1 MMNLILFDGD
11 VRAHLLPLT
20 FLRPVAEIRL
30 GMLSIR
36 EKWETRMNATAS
48 HITEDYLSGAFP
60 LSVGEDNLLVN
71 SSVLPSEPL
80 CRLLRNMEFG
90 EAYLSGEEL
99 LAARLDEEQLR
110 KLINEEE
117 IDHLQVLPLPDIP
130 FKKINRITDFF
141 KVHAEEIESDFHLLT
156 SERQSQPLSTSNR
169 VIAPERIF
177 IEEGAWVEGAT
188 LNASEGP
195 IYIGTGAV
203 VMEGA
208 SIRGGLCLGANA
220 AIKMGAQL
228 YGPNTIGPGCKVGG
242 EVEQSVLMEYSNKAH
257 HGYLGHSIIASWCN
271 IGAGTTVSNLRNDY
285 SPQRLWNYPLQTFE
299 KTGETFCGLIMG
311 DHSRTGINMMFNSA
325 TSVGV
330 GCNLYGNN
338 FPRNFIPSFSL
349 GGPAGLQ
356 TYAVE
361 QAIPS
366 MEQMMLRR
374 NQHLG
379 IEERITIIRLFEE
392 TSAHRT
398 WEKPSC

>member
-1 MMNLILFDGD
+1 MTNLILFDGD

-20 FLRPVAEIRL
+20 FLRPVSEITV
-30 GMLSIR
+30 GTLSIR
-36 EKWETRMNATAS
+36 EKWEIRMQASAS
-48 HITEDYLSGAFP
+48 HVTEDYLSERFP
-60 LSVGEDNLLVN
+60 LQVREDNLLVN
-71 SSVLPSEPL
+71 SSILPSEPL

-90 EAYLSGEEL
+90 EAYISGEEL

-117 IDHLQVLPLPDIP
+117 IDHLQILPLPELP
-130 FKKINRITDFF
+130 LKKINRITDFF
-141 KVHAEEIESDFHLLT
+141 KFHAEEIESDFHLLT
-156 SERQSQPLSTSNR
+156 SGKRSQPLSTSNR

-177 IEEGAWVEGAT
+177 IGEGAWVEGAT

-195 IYIGTGAV
+195 IYIGAGAV

-220 AIKMGAQL
+220 VVKMGAQL
-228 YGPNTIGPGCKVGG
+228 YGPNTIGPWCKVGG
-242 EVEQSVLMEYSNKAH
+242 EIERSILLEYSNKAH

-285 SPQRLWNYPLQTFE
+285 GPQRLWNYPLETFE
-299 KTGETFCGLIMG
+299 KTGETFCGLVMG

-356 TYAVE
+356 TYPIE
-361 QAIPS
+361 QVLAS
-366 MEQMMLRR
+366 MEQMMHRR
-374 NQHLG
+374 NQQLR

-392 TSAHRT
+392 TTAQRP
-398 WEKPSC
+398 WEKPAR

>member
-1 MMNLILFDGD
+1 MMNLIFFDGD

-20 FLRPVAEIRL
+20 FLRPVAEIRV

-117 IDHLQVLPLPDIP
+117 IDHLQVLPLPGIP

-141 KVHAEEIESDFHLLT
+141 KVHAEEIESDFHLL
-156 SERQSQPLSTSNR
+156 SSGRQSQPLSASNR
-169 VIAPERIF
+169 VIAQERIF
-177 IEEGAWVEGAT
+177 IGEGAWVEGAT

-195 IYIGTGAV
+195 IYIGAGAV

-220 AIKMGAQL
+220 IVKMGAQL

-242 EVEQSVLMEYSNKAH
+242 EVEQSILMEYSNKAH
-257 HGYLGHSIIASWCN
+257 HGYLGHSFIASWCN

-285 SPQRLWNYPLQTFE
+285 SPQRVWNYPLQTFE

-356 TYAVE
+356 TYPVE
-361 QAIPS
+361 QAILS
-366 MEQMMLRR
+366 IEQMMLRR
-374 NQHLG
+374 NRHLG

-398 WEKPSC
+398 WEKSST

>member
-20 FLRPVAEIRL
+20 FLRPVAEIRV
-30 GMLSIR
+30 GILSIR

-48 HITEDYLSGAFP
+48 HITEDYLSGTFP

-90 EAYLSGEEL
+90 EAYLAGEEL

-117 IDHLQVLPLPDIP
+117 IDHLQVLPLPGIP

-141 KVHAEEIESDFHLLT
+141 KVHGEEIESDFHLL
-156 SERQSQPLSTSNR
+156 SSGHQSQPLSASNR

-177 IEEGAWVEGAT
+177 IGEGAWVEGAT

-195 IYIGTGAV
+195 IYIGAGAV

-220 AIKMGAQL
+220 VIKMGAQL

-242 EVEQSVLMEYSNKAH
+242 EVEQSILMEYSNKAH
-257 HGYLGHSIIASWCN
+257 HGYLGHSMIASWCN

-285 SPQRLWNYPLQTFE
+285 SPQRVWNYPLQTFE

-356 TYAVE
+356 TYPVE
-361 QAIPS
+361 QAIPF

-374 NQHLG
+374 NRHLG

-392 TSAHRT
+392 TTAQRP
-398 WEKPSC
+398 WEKPAR